1 MNGKMPMFGKVSLIR
16 FAYNV
21 IYTFVFP
28 NEHVKNTL
36 ATNDIDLLF
45 SYVKFSLITEVQWRQ
60 YFFFNFN

>member
-1 MNGKMPMFGKVSLIR
+1 MPMFAKVYLIR

-28 NEHVKNTL
+28 NEHVKNTF
-36 ATNDIDLLF
+36 AKNDIDLLF

-60 YFFFNFN
+60 